1 MTFINKRRLKYH
13 GFIYLS
19 GSMIL
24 ILSLFFIH
32 FHESN
37 LSQYRDQIKRFQQ
50 SELIAINIQ
59 YSFKKQVQEWKNIL
73 IRGSTPEQYNKY
85 HSQFIN
91 EFERTQYNSQQ
102 LIDFFSEENNITK
115 IANEFQKNTTQSF
128 LNTKKR

>member
-1 MTFINKRRLKYH
+1 
-13 GFIYLS
+13 
-19 GSMIL
+19 MIL

-102 LIDFFSEENNITK
+102 LIDFFLK
-115 IANEFQKNTTQSF
+115 KTT
-128 LNTKKR
+128 